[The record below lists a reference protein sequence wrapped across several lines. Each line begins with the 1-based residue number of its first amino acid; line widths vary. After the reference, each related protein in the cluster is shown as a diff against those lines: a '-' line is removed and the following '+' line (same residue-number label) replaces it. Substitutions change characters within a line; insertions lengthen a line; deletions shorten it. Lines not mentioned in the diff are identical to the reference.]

1 MSSAC
6 LISSS
11 KACDAGLSRTPL
23 SVVNTLT
30 AEEFPPK
37 CSSIGGAAD
46 GGPPGGV
53 YKPTARARLT
63 IPKKGHFFRNV
74 IFLRKTKG
82 GAMSFARIAAI
93 AAAALVLW
101 GGSASAAGP
110 IRGFQ
115 AGLWSGGA
123 YTDERTGD
131 FTHCSAGVAYDSGI
145 NMFILVTNDHRW
157 WLGFINPRWSFAP
170 NEKMPVELRFDEGPR
185 LAMTAMVPSRLIVL
199 VPLPSDPRLIDRLGR
214 SAELNLVAEGRSFF
228 FQLSGT
234 PAVTAQLKNCVQK
247 SLALQASAPT
257 APSATTTAA
266 AVNAKQTPANT
277 TSQQAAPPPAL
288 TPAGAQSPPPFDVDA
303 SPVPQTPPT
312 AAAAPSVAASSAS
325 AALDMPKP
333 PATAPAPALPP
344 APPTTEVLPPATG
357 TNLEEVRL
365 AQAFFTMAQ
374 LPNASLVVTDKPA
387 ALASFTA
394 VWRSDDAAGAVKIIA
409 LGPGVSGVS
418 IASDLIAVDP
428 RMCKGDFASARSRAA
443 VDNAVVFSAVLS
455 CTEANEERTAEYFIT
470 ARGRG
475 GFVVFAVVGS
485 SAVDAN
491 ARSDRERIDLLT
503 RAAARAA
510 GNDS

>member
-1 MSSAC
+1 
-6 LISSS
+6 
-11 KACDAGLSRTPL
+11 
-23 SVVNTLT
+23 
-30 AEEFPPK
+30 
-37 CSSIGGAAD
+37 
-46 GGPPGGV
+46 
-53 YKPTARARLT
+53 
-63 IPKKGHFFRNV
+63 
-74 IFLRKTKG
+74 
-82 GAMSFARIAAI
+82 MSFARIAAI
-93 AAAALVLW
+93 VAAALVLW

-110 IRGFQ
+110 VRVFR

-123 YTDERTGD
+123 YTDDRTGD

-145 NMFILVTNDHRW
+145 NMFILVTGDHRW

-234 PAVTAQLKNCVQK
+234 PAVTAELKNCVQK
-247 SLALQASAPT
+247 SLALRASTRT

-266 AVNAKQTPANT
+266 ALSTAAAPATAVNAKQTPAKT
-277 TSQQAAPPPAL
+277 TSQQAASPPAP
-288 TPAGAQSPPPFDVDA
+288 TSAGAQSPPPFHVGA
-303 SPVPQTPPT
+303 SPVPQTLPT
-312 AAAAPSVAASSAS
+312 AAAPSVAASSAS

-333 PATAPAPALPP
+333 PPTLPALSL
-344 APPTTEVLPPATG
+344 ASPTSEVLPPATG

-374 LPNASLVVTDKPA
+374 LPNASLVVTDKPP

-394 VWRSDDAAGAVKIIA
+394 VWRSDNAAGAVKIIA
-409 LGPGVSGVS
+409 PGPEVSGVG
-418 IASDLIAVDP
+418 IASNLIAVDP

-470 ARGRG
+470 PRGRG

-491 ARSDRERIDLLT
+491 ARSDREQIDLLT